1 MSPFHYVTMPLCY
14 YATTHV
20 TMSLCYHV
28 TVFLTMLIYATVP
41 NLTSLKSTEN
51 RVLLQNLN
59 CNIYRLV
66 WRELNAEIE

>member
-1 MSPFHYVTMPLCY
+1 MLPCRF
-14 YATTHV
+14 
-20 TMSLCYHV
+20 V
-28 TVFLTMLIYATVP
+28 TVLLCFYVIMFITILLDWYAIVP

-66 WRELNAEIE
+66 WRELNADIE